1 MAGYRYTC
9 YLYNSGDLPVK
20 IDSFI
25 TYSSKGEER
34 ESIIPIIIAPGEYRN
49 ITIFCRPGRGEDIRL
64 YVYDSDRK
72 EIAKFEGKIT

>member
-34 ESIIPIIIAPGEYRN
+34 ESIIPIIIAPGEY
-49 ITIFCRPGRGEDIRL
+49 I
-64 YVYDSDRK
+64 
-72 EIAKFEGKIT
+72 